1 MYNHQ
6 VLLSWTC
13 VSHQA
18 AAEEFNPGLAKNNY
32 LGLAE
37 YISQWFNVGGNES
50 FGLRAAQ
57 SFLGLLTCSLMKT
70 FVGL

>member
-37 YISQWFNVGGNES
+37 YISQWFNVGGE
-50 FGLRAAQ
+50 
-57 SFLGLLTCSLMKT
+57 
-70 FVGL
+70 